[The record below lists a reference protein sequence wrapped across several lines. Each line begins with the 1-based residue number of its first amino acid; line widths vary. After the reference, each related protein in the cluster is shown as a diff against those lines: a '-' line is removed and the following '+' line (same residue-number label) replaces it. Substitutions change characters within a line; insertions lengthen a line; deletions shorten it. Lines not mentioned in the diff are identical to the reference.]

1 MVLARD
7 DGQVRVSVRDDGKGI
22 PDQIATFRPGSSG
35 VGIAGMRQR
44 LDELGE
50 DLRLQNAN
58 PGTLVEVAV
67 PMTPVAAVC

>member
-22 PDQIATFRPGSSG
+22 PDQIATFRP
-35 VGIAGMRQR
+35 VGMRQR
-44 LDELGE
+44 LDELGG